1 MPDSARE
8 NTIDDKQMPLLSHI
22 AELRNRLLYAMAGFI
37 VAFIGCFYFA
47 ADVFQFLARPL
58 EAIFRSQGRN
68 SGMIF
73 TSLTEPFFTY
83 LKVAFFAA
91 AFVSFPVVASQIYMF
106 VAPGLYKNERRA
118 FLPYLI
124 ATPIMFL
131 IGGSF
136 VYFAVIPIAWEFF
149 LSFENLGAGDAVAIQ
164 VAPKVSEYLS
174 LTMQLMFAFGLA
186 FQLPVILTLLGHVG
200 IVSAKGLREK
210 RRYAIVIAFI
220 AAAILT
226 PPDVL
231 SQTALAIPIIILYEV
246 SIHLVRLIEG
256 RRSKREAEE
265 EAQEAAANPAQ
276 ARAREEPGDAEE
288 TDFNM
293 AR

>member
-1 MPDSARE
+1 MPDSSRE
-8 NTIDDKQMPLLSHI
+8 DTTEDKKMPLLAHI
-22 AELRNRLLYAMAGFI
+22 AELRTRLLYAMAGFV
-37 VAFIGCFYFA
+37 VAFIACFYFA
-47 ADVFQFLARPL
+47 PQIFQFLAYPL
-58 EAIFRSQGRN
+58 EAIFRAQGRN
-68 SGMIF
+68 PGMIF
-73 TSLTEPFFTY
+73 TSLVEPFFTY

-91 AFVSFPVVASQIYMF
+91 AFVSFPIVASQIYMF
-106 VAPGLYKNERRA
+106 VAPGLYRNERQA
-118 FLPYLI
+118 FLPYLA
-124 ATPIMFL
+124 ATPIMFF

-149 LSFENLGAGDAVAIQ
+149 LSFETMGSGDSMAIQ

-186 FQLPVILTLLGHVG
+186 FQLPVLLTLLGHVG

-210 RRYAIVIAFI
+210 RRYAIVLAFI
-220 AAAILT
+220 AAAVLT

-231 SQTALAIPIIILYEV
+231 SQVSLAVPIIILYEV
-246 SIHLVRLIEG
+246 SIVLVRLIEG
-256 RRSKREAEE
+256 RRTKREAEE
-265 EAQEAAANPAQ
+265 EASEAAENPAQ
-276 ARAREEPGDAEE
+276 ARTREEPGDAEE

>member
-1 MPDSARE
+1 MPDSSRE
-8 NTIDDKQMPLLSHI
+8 ESLDDKKMPLLAHI
-22 AELRNRLLYAMAGFI
+22 AELRTRLLYALAGF
-37 VAFIGCFYFA
+37 AATFIACFYFA
-47 ADVFQFLARPL
+47 PQIFQFLAQPL
-58 EAIFRSQGRN
+58 EAIFRAQGRN
-68 SGMIF
+68 PGMIF
-73 TSLTEPFFTY
+73 TSLVEPFFTY
-83 LKVAFFAA
+83 LKVAFFTA
-91 AFVSFPVVASQIYMF
+91 AFVSFPLVASQIYMF

-118 FLPYLI
+118 FLPYLA
-124 ATPIMFL
+124 ATPIMFF

-149 LSFENLGAGDAVAIQ
+149 LSFETMGGGDAMAIQ

-186 FQLPVILTLLGHVG
+186 FQLPVLLTLLGHVG

-220 AAAILT
+220 VAAVLT

-231 SQTALAIPIIILYEV
+231 SQISLAVPILILYEI
-246 SIHLVRLIEG
+246 SIVLVRLIEG
-256 RRSKREAEE
+256 KRAKREAAE
-265 EAQEAAANPAQ
+265 EAEEAAQNPAQ
-276 ARAREEPGDAEE
+276 ARARAEPADAEE

>member
-1 MPDSARE
+1 L
-8 NTIDDKQMPLLSHI
+8 DDKKMPLLAHI
-22 AELRNRLLYAMAGFI
+22 AELRNRLLYAMAGFV

-91 AFVSFPVVASQIYMF
+91 AFVSFPVIASQIYMF

-124 ATPIMFL
+124 ATPIMFF

-149 LSFENLGAGDAVAIQ
+149 LSFESVGGADAMAIQ

-186 FQLPVILTLLGHVG
+186 FQIPVLLTLLGHVG

-220 AAAILT
+220 VAAVLT

-231 SQTALAIPIIILYEV
+231 SQISLAVPILILYEI
-246 SIHLVRLIEG
+246 SIVLVRLIEG
-256 RRSKREAEE
+256 KRANREAEE
-265 EAQEAAANPAQ
+265 EARAAAENPAQ